1 MQCKHRERWNSSPLE
16 FRYRMPSQNLSRV
29 WRRTT
34 KAYAPVL
41 VVLLVVEP
49 RLMRVVI
56 RIAIGI
62 YERAKA
68 RSGPM
73 S

>member
-1 MQCKHRERWNSSPLE
+1 
-16 FRYRMPSQNLSRV
+16 V

-49 RLMRVVI
+49 LLMRMAI

-62 YERAKA
+62 YERANA

>member
-1 MQCKHRERWNSSPLE
+1 
-16 FRYRMPSQNLSRV
+16 MPSQSLSPV

-41 VVLLVVEP
+41 VVLLVGRAAV
-49 RLMRVVI
+49 MSMAI

-62 YERAKA
+62 YERANA
-68 RSGPM
+68 SSGPM

>member
-1 MQCKHRERWNSSPLE
+1 
-16 FRYRMPSQNLSRV
+16 MPSQNLSRV

-62 YERAKA
+62 YERANA